1 MGKTPANKRL
11 VIVALP
17 PCDKW
22 PELAELAEK
31 GHTVLSWR
39 DVNSDPLYTLE
50 AADIILGPTCW
61 RMADPLRKYL
71 PNAVKA
77 AQKAKG
83 TK

>member
-1 MGKTPANKRL
+1 MGKTPTAKRL

-17 PCDKW
+17 PVDKW
-22 PELAELAEK
+22 PELAELEEK
-31 GHTVLSWR
+31 GHTVLRGTSMIEA
-39 DVNSDPLYTLE
+39 DLY
-50 AADIILGPTCW
+50 LGPTCW

-83 TK
+83 AK